1 MLGLPSVITTDQGS
15 EFRNQLNAELTTT
28 FGIKH
33 RLTTA
38 YHPQANGLD
47 ERYNQTLIN
56 SLSKFAQQCR
66 GKWDDKLAEVVYAY
80 NTAVQESSRCTPFEA
95 MFGRQAKLPIDFNL
109 DEDYDPDKKLKQHL
123 GSHDPPEEAIAMNRK
138 RIEETVKKNV
148 EKAQRKQ
155 KEYYDAKHGASSCY
169 TIGSLVYKKDFRR
182 KKRRGGKLD
191 NKWEGP
197 FVIAAS
203 LGKGLFKLHEVNGTK
218 ASYYNYMFVS
228 IYMHITYLCPYTY
241 YIITIFFLYLVHT
254 LDRGPCEWNALEEM
268 SLTSGE

>member
-1 MLGLPSVITTDQGS
+1 MLGLPAVITTDQGS

-109 DEDYDPDKKLKQHL
+109 DKDYDPDKKLKQHL
-123 GSHDPPEEAIAMNRK
+123 GSHDPPEEAIA
-138 RIEETVKKNV
+138 IE
-148 EKAQRKQ
+148 
-155 KEYYDAKHGASSCY
+155 
-169 TIGSLVYKKDFRR
+169 
-182 KKRRGGKLD
+182 
-191 NKWEGP
+191 
-197 FVIAAS
+197 
-203 LGKGLFKLHEVNGTK
+203 
-218 ASYYNYMFVS
+218 
-228 IYMHITYLCPYTY
+228 
-241 YIITIFFLYLVHT
+241 
-254 LDRGPCEWNALEEM
+254 
-268 SLTSGE
+268 